1 MDNDK
6 TKVIMGLIVAS
17 LREGLGMSRYAL
29 AQEAGVD
36 YSWLR
41 RFEQGKSGIRGETLI
56 GLAKGL
62 GIPAGTLSARWR
74 KRWKIPIRGLRSTSG
89 KGSEG
94 AWRAALEIRW
104 QRRFLG
110 GYNEKREPTFVGSLG
125 VILFYVLVG
134 MKGFEPSTP

>member
-41 RFEQGKSGIRGETLI
+41 RFEQGKSGIRVETFI
-56 GLAKGL
+56 GLAKRL
-62 GIPAGTLSARWR
+62 GIREHCRRDGESV
-74 KRWKIPIRGLRSTSG
+74 G
-89 KGSEG
+89 KS
-94 AWRAALEIRW
+94 R
-104 QRRFLG
+104 
-110 GYNEKREPTFVGSLG
+110 
-125 VILFYVLVG
+125 YVA
-134 MKGFEPSTP
+134 